1 VSAGRASPPVLA
13 LACAALAAP
22 APARAQTML
31 DQELRLVELHSL
43 LVALPALA
51 PPGAWRG
58 GQGSAGLE
66 VVTIPVIDGTT
77 GGKVQI
83 TASDRT
89 RAFPRLRL
97 ALGLPLGEPWRGFV
111 GLAYIPPIQ
120 LNEVSSHL
128 GGAEAGLAWTGG
140 PLAVGLRGQL
150 VYATSRSPV
159 TEPGTR
165 DTLRTVVAGA
175 DLSAGLDLALPFG
188 ALTPWIGG
196 GLARVDGRFR
206 VLSDG
211 ALLSSATTRGSLSA
225 GVRLVTLRHLEA
237 SAEVVAYPG
246 RLVHPNLRLAWTGDL
261 LGGRS
266 PPAAAL
272 PVQ

>member
-1 VSAGRASPPVLA
+1 MSALHRGRRALPLA
-13 LACAALAAP
+13 AAALALLGAP
-22 APARAQTML
+22 AAAAAQTML

-58 GQGSAGLE
+58 GQYSAGLE

-89 RAFPRLRL
+89 RAFPRPRL
-97 ALGLPLGEPWRGFV
+97 ALGLPLDEPWRAFV
-111 GLAYIPPIQ
+111 GAAYIPPIE
-120 LNEVSSHL
+120 LNQVSSHL
-128 GGAEAGLAWTGG
+128 GAAEAGLAWTRG
-140 PLAVGLRGQL
+140 PLAAGLRGQV

-159 TEPGTR
+159 TEPDTR

-175 DLSAGLDLALPFG
+175 DLSAGRDLALPFG
-188 ALTPWIGG
+188 TLTPWIGV

-206 VLSDG
+206 VSSDG
-211 ALLSSATTRGSLSA
+211 ALLSSRTTRGSLSA
-225 GVRLVTLRHLEA
+225 GVRLLTLRHVEA
-237 SAEVVAYPG
+237 AAELVAYPG
-246 RLVHPNLRLAWTGDL
+246 RLLHPNLRVAWTGDL
-261 LGGRS
+261 PGAR
-266 PPAAAL
+266 
-272 PVQ
+272 